1 MYLKSKFVFILLLIH
16 VITLLRDSEGAT
28 VDQDNVSNKS
38 LKCLALKDCFF
49 YNQYVGENILTSLK
63 TIIQKDIIRNACGF
77 SADGEVE
84 KVICPNISLDGE
96 EEEIV
101 TNVATGTVNLKDISE
116 CDASLSIRHAHESNI
131 LEYEDL
137 SLGGK
142 RSAYPNLKK
151 GYSVLKQNVIL
162 HVESYGCA
170 CWEMFDL
177 PRFRGDSE
185 MIVPGDRQYI
195 SVRPGSLQ
203 RMICPENFK

>member
-1 MYLKSKFVFILLLIH
+1 M
-16 VITLLRDSEGAT
+16 
-28 VDQDNVSNKS
+28 
-38 LKCLALKDCFF
+38 
-49 YNQYVGENILTSLK
+49 
-63 TIIQKDIIRNACGF
+63 
-77 SADGEVE
+77 
-84 KVICPNISLDGE
+84 
-96 EEEIV
+96 
-101 TNVATGTVNLKDISE
+101 
-116 CDASLSIRHAHESNI
+116 
-131 LEYEDL
+131 